1 MRTVDLRS
9 DTVTLPTEA
18 MFEAIRTADLGDDV
32 YGEDPTVN
40 RLEDLA
46 ARKVG
51 KDAALFVTSGTQ
63 ANLVALL
70 SQTTPGD
77 EVIMEANAHIYW
89 NEAGGMAIIGGLL
102 PRLVQGRRGILDPLD
117 VEAAVR
123 SSNIHYPTTSLVC
136 IENTHNS
143 AGGTY
148 WTPEQIAAL
157 HSVTETRQL
166 HLYMDGAR
174 LFNAAVAQDLPAT
187 ELTRHVDSL
196 MFCLSK
202 SLSAPV
208 GSIIAGTAAFVQK
221 ARKWRKLLGGGMR
234 QAGVLAAPGIVA
246 LETMVDRLKED
257 HAHARVLA
265 EGLAQL
271 DGITLDLTTVQTNI
285 IRFDVSRLGTTARA
299 FIDQLRSHGIKAGGR
314 GSRIR
319 LVTHRMISRDDVSY
333 VLDVVQRVWG

>member
-1 MRTVDLRS
+1 MRIVDLRS
-9 DTVTLPTEA
+9 DTVTLPTEE
-18 MFEAIRTADLGDDV
+18 MLEAIRHADLGDDV
-32 YGEDPTVN
+32 HGEDPTVN

-51 KDAALFVTSGTQ
+51 KEAALFVTSGTQ

-70 SQTTPGD
+70 SQTKSGD
-77 EVIMEANAHIYW
+77 EVIMEADAHIYW

-102 PRLVQGRRGILDPLD
+102 PRLVRGHRGILDPHD
-117 VEAAVR
+117 VEMAIR
-123 SSNIHYPTTSLVC
+123 SPDIHYPTTNLVC

-148 WTPEQIAAL
+148 WTPKQIAAI
-157 HSVTETRQL
+157 HSVTESRQL
-166 HLYMDGAR
+166 RLYMDGAR
-174 LFNAAVAQDLPAT
+174 LFNAAVAQDLPVT

-208 GSIIAGTAAFVQK
+208 GSIIAGTAAFIQN
-221 ARKWRKLLGGGMR
+221 ARKWRKILGGGMR
-234 QAGVLAAPGIVA
+234 QVGVLAAPGIVA
-246 LETMVDRLKED
+246 LGTMIDRLKED
-257 HAHARVLA
+257 HAHARILA
-265 EGLAQL
+265 EGLTEL
-271 DGITLDLTTVQTNI
+271 DGVSLDLETVQTNI
-285 IRFDVSRLGTTARA
+285 IRFDISGLGITARD

-319 LVTHRMISRDDVSY
+319 LVTHRMINRDDVSY
-333 VLDVVQRVWG
+333 VLDVVQRLWG